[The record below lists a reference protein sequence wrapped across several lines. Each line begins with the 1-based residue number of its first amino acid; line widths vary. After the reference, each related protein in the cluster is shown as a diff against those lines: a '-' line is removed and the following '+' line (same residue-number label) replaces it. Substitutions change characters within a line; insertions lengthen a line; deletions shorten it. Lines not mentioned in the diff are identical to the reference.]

1 MEYLVVM
8 VLSGSMMTVLY
19 LLARRL
25 LKRKLSAGAYY
36 LLAKA
41 AVLYFLVPLPFL
53 KGWYRDLIPTVLL
66 ERRMG
71 LDRISLTWTNF
82 MVHAQGSLHVNSYA
96 VIQTA
101 VALIWILGA
110 CVKLAKKLN
119 EYVDVVRWHVNYAK
133 KEMTER
139 ERAFAESLRKKYGVR
154 RRVSF
159 LQVRVGDP
167 TITFGVLRP
176 IIICGREVGT
186 PEAEILAGHE
196 MTHIRRWDVLWKIL
210 MEAASLLHWWNPL
223 MKRLDGDFEILCECS
238 CDEVALRKR
247 TKEEVNAYMRLMIE
261 EAQDKKPERTSMSW
275 EAGFGNQTKEIVER
289 VDNLMKKNKW
299 NRLAAGALV
308 AALIFGNSMTVFAYR
323 DGFSETLPEDVTQ
336 EEIVFAL
343 NDDFTEFAPDGMEW
357 EAVEGEGIG
366 EDIEIF
372 YEKEFV
378 DGDGN
383 VYPVSEDESAEPYC
397 NHSYVSGELRNHHPY
412 SDGSCEMR
420 YYNAERCVRC
430 GHVIRGDLI
439 NIISYMVCPH

>member
-1 MEYLVVM
+1 
-8 VLSGSMMTVLY
+8 MTVLY

-53 KGWYRDLIPTVLL
+53 KGWYRDLIPTALL

-96 VIQTA
+96 VIQAA
-101 VALIWILGA
+101 VALIWLLGA

-323 DGFSETLPEDVTQ
+323 DGYSAVMPEDTTQ
-336 EEIVFAL
+336 EEVAHIL
-343 NDDFTEFAPDGMEW
+343 DDDFTEFATDGVEW
-357 EAVEGEGIG
+357 EEVQGEGIG
-366 EDIEIF
+366 EEIVLH

-378 DGDGN
+378 DEEGN
-383 VYPVSEDESAEPYC
+383 VYPVPEDESAVPYC
-397 NHSYVSGELRNHHPY
+397 NHSYVSGEARNHHPY

-430 GHVIRGDLI
+430 GQVIYHDLI

>member
-1 MEYLVVM
+1 
-8 VLSGSMMTVLY
+8 MTVLY

-53 KGWYRDLIPTVLL
+53 KGWYRDLIPTALL

-101 VALIWILGA
+101 VALIWLMGA

-323 DGFSETLPEDVTQ
+323 DGVSETLSEDVTK
-336 EEIVFAL
+336 EDIEFVLNNDFA
-343 NDDFTEFAPDGMEW
+343 EFAPSGVEW
-357 EAVEGEGIG
+357 EAVQGEGIG
-366 EDIEIF
+366 EDIAF
-372 YEKEFV
+372 LYEKEFV
-378 DGDGN
+378 DEEGN
-383 VYPVSEDESAEPYC
+383 VYPVSENDDVEPYC
-397 NHSYVSGELRNHHPY
+397 NHSYVSGELREHHPY

-430 GHVIRGDLI
+430 GHIIRYDLI